1 MGYLLLEL
9 VAVII
14 VMTTLYLEK
23 PLPKEPITQKIQPVK
38 TTTVVLLDNGKTH
51 NAVVVA
57 NEKGSSQLDKI
68 GAYVEMNDSKEA
80 PPPPKMMPPEEIQ
93 KRFGKVLAASPK
105 APLVYRLYFKPKSMA
120 LTNASEK
127 TLQTVVEKIKERSPC
142 LVDIIGHTDTVGTA
156 KNNIK
161 ISLRR
166 ASYVQKLI
174 EKRGVDV
181 HSLAI
186 KGFGEEDL
194 FVPTK
199 DNTPEAKNRNV
210 EIVIK

>member
-9 VAVII
+9 VAVIV

-23 PLPKEPITQKIQPVK
+23 PLPKEPITQEIQPAK

-80 PPPPKMMPPEEIQ
+80 PPPPKIMPPEEIQ

-105 APLVYRLYFKPKSMA
+105 APLTYRLYFKPKSMA
-120 LTNASEK
+120 LTKASEK

-142 LVDIIGHTDTVGTA
+142 VVDIIGHTDTVGTA

-166 ASYVQKLI
+166 AAYVKKLI
-174 EKRGVDV
+174 EKMGGEVK
-181 HSLAI
+181 SLAI

-194 FVPTK
+194 FIPTK